1 MMYWQIGMILLVSVA
16 FYLSQLFGFEYRQGL
31 FAAAIAATAATCGA
45 IAAVAAELPDP
56 SSDPFVL
63 RRARHAVSGVI
74 AAAAPAAVAWFL
86 MVPRAGFISFAIA
99 SVFAV
104 LAVWMAVEVV
114 QGSTEEHGAFP
125 YRRFFCALAGMV
137 AETGI
142 VFAVL
147 MPHA

>member
-1 MMYWQIGMILLVSVA
+1 MKRMMYWQIGMILLVSVA

-86 MVPRAGFISFAIA
+86 MVPRAGFISFLPSQAYSQSSRCGWPSKLCKAPQKSTAPSRIVG
-99 SVFAV
+99 SFAP
-104 LAVWMAVEVV
+104 LPAW
-114 QGSTEEHGAFP
+114 
-125 YRRFFCALAGMV
+125 
-137 AETGI
+137 
-142 VFAVL
+142 
-147 MPHA
+147 